1 MKLAGL
7 LDKMWAIA
15 RRDLLTAIRYRTG
28 FLITAAGAV
37 AELAAFYYLSRAV
50 GPSFRPDG
58 VEYFPF
64 LIVGT
69 GFYTFLV
76 MGINSFLHIVQE
88 AQQTGTLEILM
99 TTSTPAP
106 VLVFLSAMSAFAGNT
121 MQLLFYLGGGLLL
134 AGSPPKSPNIL
145 GAIVIFGLSLV
156 IAVGIGIL
164 AAALQLAIQKGS
176 ALVWLLGSGIWFMTG
191 TLFPVSTLP
200 KPLQVLADIIPI
212 THSLSGMRLALL
224 QGTGFSLLLPEIAI
238 LAFFSCI
245 LLPTSLLI
253 FSYTLRRARL
263 EGTLSFY

>member
-1 MKLAGL
+1 MNLAGL
-7 LDKMWAIA
+7 LDKMLAIT

-28 FLITAAGAV
+28 FVIIAAGAL

-50 GPSFRPDG
+50 GAGFRPDG
-58 VEYFPF
+58 VGYFPF

-69 GFYTFLV
+69 GFYTCLV

-88 AQQTGTLEILM
+88 AQQTGTLEILV

-106 VLVFLSAMSAFAGNT
+106 VLIFLSAMSAFAGNT
-121 MQLLFYLGGGLLL
+121 VQLVFYVGAGLLL
-134 AGSPPKSPNIL
+134 AGSLPESPNIA
-145 GAIVIFGLSLV
+145 GCIVVFGLSLV
-156 IAVGIGIL
+156 IAVAIGIL

-200 KPLQVLADIIPI
+200 KPLQILAGVIPI

-224 QGTGFSLLLPEIAI
+224 QGAGFSLLLPEIGF
-238 LAFFSCI
+238 LVFFCCL
-245 LLPTSLLI
+245 LLPASLLI

>member
-1 MKLAGL
+1 MKLAGI

-28 FLITAAGAV
+28 FLITAGGAM

-50 GPSFRPDG
+50 GPGFRPDG

-76 MGINSFLHIVQE
+76 MGINAFLHIVQD
-88 AQQTGTLEILM
+88 AQQAGTLEVLV

-121 MQLLFYLGGGLLL
+121 VQLLFYLGGGLLL
-134 AGSPPKSPNIL
+134 AGSLPQSPNIP
-145 GAIVIFGLSLV
+145 GCIVIFGLSLV
-156 IAVGIGIL
+156 IALAIGIL
-164 AAALQLAIQKGS
+164 VAAVQLAIQKGS
-176 ALVWLLGSGIWFMTG
+176 ALVWLLGSGVWFMTG
-191 TLFPVSTLP
+191 TLFPVTTLP
-200 KPLQVLADIIPI
+200 KPLQVLAQLIPI
-212 THSLSGMRLALL
+212 THSLEAMRLALL
-224 QGTGFSLLLPEIAI
+224 QGAGFSLLASEIAI
-238 LAFFSCI
+238 LAFFCCI
-245 LLPTSLLI
+245 LLPTSLII